1 MNQNIKY
8 TNKSREQL
16 EAEGYCLIHRESFE
30 IKRDCSSDNNHDMEY
45 SQTLGVVGGKCR
57 KCGYKTI

>member
-1 MNQNIKY
+1 MGKEY

-16 EAEGYCLIHRESFE
+16 EAEGYCLISHKSYE
-30 IKRDCSSDNNHDMEY
+30 IKRDCSDEYSHDMEY
-45 SQTLGVVGGKCR
+45 SQTLGVVGGICR